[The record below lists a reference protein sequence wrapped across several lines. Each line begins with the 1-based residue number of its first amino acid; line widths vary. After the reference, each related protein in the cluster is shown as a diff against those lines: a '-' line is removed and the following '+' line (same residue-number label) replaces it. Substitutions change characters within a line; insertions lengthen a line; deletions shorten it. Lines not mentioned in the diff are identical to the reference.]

1 MLSCGHTLLW
11 ALPTT
16 LVYVNRGLGRI
27 ALPVRLNC
35 RPEITLLRLRRKVT
49 SVLAIRNDLENAGAI
64 ISALACL

>member
-1 MLSCGHTLLW
+1 
-11 ALPTT
+11 